1 MHTCMDCG
9 RLENHCDCEVMT
21 LDIYG
26 TEIVPGE
33 EYIENQYDEAIHKDN
48 AIRYLIEDGSHK
60 LKTR

>member
-1 MHTCMDCG
+1 MMQACNECS
-9 RLENHCDCEVMT
+9 RFECDCEVLT

-33 EYIENQYDEAIHKDN
+33 EYILNNFDEAIHKN
-48 AIRYLIEDGSHK
+48 NVIRYLIEDGTHQ

>member
-1 MHTCMDCG
+1 MMQVCNECSRFD
-9 RLENHCDCEVMT
+9 CDCEVLT

-33 EYIENQYDEAIHKDN
+33 QYLINQFDEAVHKDN
-48 AIRYLIEDGSHK
+48 VIRYLIEDGTHQ

>member
-1 MHTCMDCG
+1 MMMCNECG
-9 RLENHCDCEVMT
+9 SHKCDCEVMT

-48 AIRYLIEDGSHK
+48 VIRYLIEDGTHQ

>member
-1 MHTCMDCG
+1 MCNECG
-9 RLENHCDCEVMT
+9 RLPFDCNCDEMF
-21 LDIYG
+21 LDIYD

-33 EYIENQYDEAIHKDN
+33 EYIENQHDEAIHKDN

>member
-1 MHTCMDCG
+1 MEICNECG
-9 RLENHCDCEVMT
+9 RSNCDCEIMT

-33 EYIENQYDEAIHKDN
+33 EYIENQYSEAIHKDN

>member
-1 MHTCMDCG
+1 MQACNECSRFD
-9 RLENHCDCEVMT
+9 CDCEVLT

-33 EYIENQYDEAIHKDN
+33 AIHKDN
-48 AIRYLIEDGSHK
+48 VIRYLIEDGTHQ